1 MTITKN
7 EINRSPTLKWATN
20 RLHKCDSTFILLL
33 QVEFK
38 NFLKYFSLTGI
49 FKKNRIREMNL
60 QEVTMA
66 NLIVIC
72 GPQAVGKM
80 TVAESVR
87 DKLKYNLMTNHDSL
101 EVADKIFGFATPAQK
116 EFNAIFREKA
126 FEIAVK
132 YNVDLLFTFVCAFE
146 STQEREYLTN
156 LANMFESNGGNFYF
170 VELSADLETRL
181 MRNVTPHRMER
192 KASKRDVEWSRADLL
207 KDTEC
212 HRLNSE
218 PDEVWFEHHLKID
231 NTNLEPD
238 EVADIIIN
246 TFNLSA
252 NDKEEREYR
261 FGV

>member
-1 MTITKN
+1 
-7 EINRSPTLKWATN
+7 
-20 RLHKCDSTFILLL
+20 
-33 QVEFK
+33 
-38 NFLKYFSLTGI
+38 
-49 FKKNRIREMNL
+49 
-60 QEVTMA
+60 MA

-87 DKLKYNLMTNHDSL
+87 DKLKYNLMMNHDSI
-101 EVADKIFGFATPAQK
+101 EVSDKIFGFATPAQK
-116 EFNAIFREKA
+116 EFNAVFREKA

-132 YNVDLLFTFVCAFE
+132 HNVDLLFTCVCAFE
-146 STQEREYLTN
+146 VQREREALTE
-156 LANMFESNGGNFYF
+156 LANMFEAKGGTFYF

-181 MRNVTPHRMER
+181 MRNATPHRMER
-192 KASKRDVEWSRADLL
+192 KASKKDVEWSRANLL
-207 KDTEC
+207 RDSER
-212 HRLNSE
+212 HRLNSA

-238 EVADIIIN
+238 EVADIIIR

-252 NDKEEREYR
+252 NDKEDREYR